1 MEQRFAYIL
10 IMVMETER
18 YFSRKVPLFS
28 FVFVRTILY
37 HSSVMNIVTRY
48 WPDAYAE
55 SVWTIDYE
63 KLYRMGYRGL
73 IFDIDNT
80 IVPHGEPSTPE
91 ADALMAE
98 IRAVGFKVLMLSN
111 NSIARVTSFVENMDV
126 LYICNADKPDPAGF
140 EKAVEMLGTG
150 KAQTLCIGDQVF
162 TDILGANMAGI
173 RSILVKFIGY
183 YTEKHIGKRR
193 MLEKVILRLYRHDR
207 SRYNRLGQIE
217 KQEKNNG

>member
-1 MEQRFAYIL
+1 
-10 IMVMETER
+10 
-18 YFSRKVPLFS
+18 
-28 FVFVRTILY
+28 
-37 HSSVMNIVTRY
+37 MNILTRY

-55 SVWTIDYE
+55 SVWTIDYG

-98 IRAVGFKVLMLSN
+98 IRAIGFRVLMLSN

-126 LYICNADKPDPAGF
+126 LYICNADKPDPAAF
-140 EKAVEMLGTG
+140 EKAVEMLGTD

-193 MLEKVILRLYRHDR
+193 QLEKVILRLYRLDG

-217 KQEKNNG
+217 KQEKNNGRKEA

>member
-1 MEQRFAYIL
+1 
-10 IMVMETER
+10 
-18 YFSRKVPLFS
+18 
-28 FVFVRTILY
+28 
-37 HSSVMNIVTRY
+37 MNMLTRY

-55 SVWTIDYE
+55 SVWSIDYE

-98 IRAVGFKVLMLSN
+98 IRAVGFGVVMLSN

-126 LYICNADKPDPAGF
+126 LYICNADKPDPGSY
-140 EKAVEMLGTG
+140 EKAVEMLGLE
-150 KAQTLCIGDQVF
+150 KEQVLCIGDQVF

-193 MLEKVILRLYRHDR
+193 RLEKVILRLYRLDR
-207 SRYNRLGQIE
+207 GRYNRLGQIE
-217 KQEKNNG
+217 KQEAGNHGREEA